1 MQELHEQ
8 LDKLHDAYCDNE
20 YVIGRM
26 KTFIMQQLP
35 TYLEHAEN
43 TNKERTKRKERLWT
57 C

>member
-35 TYLEHAEN
+35 TYLGMRKKQIREN
-43 TNKERTKRKERLWT
+43 
-57 C
+57 